1 MKYLT
6 SGNTDF
12 TWHYLLTLINS
23 SNNIILENVKCLNH
37 SLLTFL
43 AAIKRWSLIKTWN
56 IAIDA
61 KINYYQF
68 SYMSTIFLCLCKI
81 KHRSTFLN
89 TVPKW
94 TICQSYDSRKEEI
107 FSFANRHFYTRK
119 EKRERQEAKKHDF
132 KQGKQREF

>member
-1 MKYLT
+1 MSK
-6 SGNTDF
+6 SFIIDIF
-12 TWHYLLTLINS
+12 S
-23 SNNIILENVKCLNH
+23 S
-37 SLLTFL
+37 
-43 AAIKRWSLIKTWN
+43 IKRWSLIKTWN

-119 EKRERQEAKKHDF
+119 EKRERQEAKNTILNKENKGNFEVESLYLEIVKDECLRNDNILSSRITF
-132 KQGKQREF
+132 MFSE